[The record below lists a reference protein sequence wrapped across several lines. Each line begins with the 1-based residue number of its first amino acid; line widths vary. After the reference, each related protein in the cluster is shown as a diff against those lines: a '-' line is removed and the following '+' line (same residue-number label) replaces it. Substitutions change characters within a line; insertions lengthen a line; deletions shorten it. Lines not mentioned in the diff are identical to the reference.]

1 MRVIYEHEHHHATGH
16 SRMQAKR
23 ATSEDRPHLG
33 IWNWN
38 DGMAAEEIRH
48 LATELITM
56 SLHSETHFLF
66 RTEFNH
72 LSTPNEP
79 SVLMYRKEDI
89 RPHSARTACI
99 GPASDKSFFTPSLSP
114 RPEAVVARPPR
125 SVIIATAT
133 TNERANKRRRREIEV
148 ALRSGRHETTSFTA
162 LPPSPHRPRGAAA
175 RSSNSELR
183 RRAGRQP
190 GGRRQQPN
198 LYLASPP
205 LLLLPLPHSHPNSLF

>member
-1 MRVIYEHEHHHATGH
+1 MRVIYEHEHHHSTAH

-48 LATELITM
+48 LATEIIIM
-56 SLHSETHFLF
+56 SLHSATHFLS

-99 GPASDKSFFTPSLSP
+99 GQELFHS
-114 RPEAVVARPPR
+114 
-125 SVIIATAT
+125 IIVTA
-133 TNERANKRRRREIEV
+133 A
-148 ALRSGRHETTSFTA
+148 
-162 LPPSPHRPRGAAA
+162 
-175 RSSNSELR
+175 
-183 RRAGRQP
+183 
-190 GGRRQQPN
+190 
-198 LYLASPP
+198 
-205 LLLLPLPHSHPNSLF
+205 